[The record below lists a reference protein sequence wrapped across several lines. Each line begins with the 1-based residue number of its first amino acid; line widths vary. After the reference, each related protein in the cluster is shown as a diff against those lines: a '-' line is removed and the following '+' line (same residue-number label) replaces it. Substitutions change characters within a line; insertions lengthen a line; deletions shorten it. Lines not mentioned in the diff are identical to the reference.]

1 LDYLGRFEK
10 GLIILMLSSGS
21 VFGFGLCG
29 EGVSIFWVRGSKL
42 SGSSGIVVLMLE
54 VVID

>member
-1 LDYLGRFEK
+1 
-10 GLIILMLSSGS
+10 MLSSGS